1 MLQFLF
7 EYVIIVD
14 DKRSN
19 RIVTY
24 YFKDDIY
31 TRYKNL
37 EIISED
43 KWLITRLGYLL
54 IFDNNKKNFWK
65 IQPSKENKINIKK
78 SIASVRKVHD
88 FAYENR
94 QIII

>member
-14 DKRSN
+14 DKKSN

-54 IFDNNKKNFWK
+54 IFDNNKKNFAK
-65 IQPSKENKINIKK
+65 FNHQNKIKLILRR
-78 SIASVRKVHD
+78 A
-88 FAYENR
+88 
-94 QIII
+94 